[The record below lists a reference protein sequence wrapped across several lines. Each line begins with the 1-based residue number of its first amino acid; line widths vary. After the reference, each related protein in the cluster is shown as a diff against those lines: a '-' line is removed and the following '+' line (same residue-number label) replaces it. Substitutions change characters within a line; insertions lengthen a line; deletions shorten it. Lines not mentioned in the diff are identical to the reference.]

1 MVSRETMNNPI
12 STSSSL
18 ADAILAE
25 FKNGV
30 PAEKISLSF
39 PWVQLSSADR
49 RLLID
54 QAKGFNPIA
63 KSLLQLLALMVEDV
77 PIEFRWDQ
85 IDILMVGFQYLGWD
99 DLQKQIALNKMELA
113 LDELKALI
121 EQQRLDLLN
130 AYSRYSAR
138 FYLLRGGFFYEK
150 MKIAQA
156 ISDFNNAIHYLNQS
170 GLKKSADRVYYL
182 LIVMQRLLEEGTQPL
197 EDSLDENFL
206 FHFLRDEE
214 EKLLDQITELTTRV
228 KELVEETQSKAEQLK
243 ILEDQLQER
252 QKCITKLQNLISES
266 EIYWEFLGEMRQ
278 HATAPL
284 WQEVIGMALEQGEI
298 DDPVRTAI
306 ERLLLTKKGWDLN
319 ILYQVLLRVRGLE
332 KGDIS
337 LLAKGLSMIEQ
348 GGLALNE
355 DKVKSARLVME
366 GWELVL
372 TALEREISH
381 SSESEDF
388 MI

>member
-1 MVSRETMNNPI
+1 MVSRETMNKPI
-12 STSSSL
+12 STSLSL

-25 FKNGV
+25 FRNGI
-30 PAEKISLSF
+30 PAEKISLNF
-39 PWVQLSSADR
+39 PWLQLSSADR
-49 RLLID
+49 KFLID
-54 QAKGFNPIA
+54 QAKGFSPNA
-63 KSLLQLLALMVEDV
+63 KSLLKLLALMVEDV
-77 PIEFRWDQ
+77 PVEFRWDQ

-99 DLQKQIALNKMELA
+99 DLQKQIALKKIEIA

-121 EQQRLDLLN
+121 EQQRPDLLN

-138 FYLLRGGFFYEK
+138 FYLLRGGFFYEN
-150 MKIAQA
+150 MEIAQA
-156 ISDFNNAIHYLNQS
+156 ISDFNNAIHYLDQS
-170 GLKKSADRVYYL
+170 GLKKSADRVYSL

-197 EDSLDENFL
+197 EDNLDENFL
-206 FHFLRDEE
+206 FRFLRDEE

-228 KELVEETQSKAEQLK
+228 KELVEETQSKTKQLK
-243 ILEDQLQER
+243 ILEDQLQEH
-252 QKCITKLQNLISES
+252 QKSITKLQNLISES
-266 EIYWEFLGEMRQ
+266 EIYWEFLKEMRQ

-298 DDPVRTAI
+298 DDPVRAAI
-306 ERLLLTKKGWDLN
+306 ERLLLTKKDWDLN

-332 KGDIS
+332 EGDIS
-337 LLAKGLSMIEQ
+337 LLVKGLSMIEQ

-366 GWELVL
+366 GWESVL
-372 TALEREISH
+372 TALEREVSH
-381 SSESEDF
+381 SNESEEF